1 MQERESYNRQA
12 EDTERQDS
20 PFDHA
25 DNYDRAIL
33 SLFEDIELLTIYQAE
48 PKEAPAIAHRLLENI
63 DTAAN
68 AFTQMSHS
76 MFEAVRDA
84 DYGIATAVAD
94 WVAFADAQLTLLH
107 SKIPQGLVPR
117 PDDKQLAE
125 YAWTYVKDNDLD
137 IYNEADLEN
146 FEGQGGNWITEGFS
160 EHVRHIVDQVAD
172 YAQYPEIVAAY
183 EEARTEERVVA
194 DQRAHTARLSTII
207 DEIVEITDN
216 FDHLKTYFEL
226 HKDIFTTT
234 GTVYSTFEAQL
245 ESLRSSDEAR
255 RSRNNI
261 SHWVPSM
268 LHGSAFRDGFT
279 MAMNINH
286 WLLINEDYPLNPE
299 TLDPLDSYIPELF
312 SDLQRT
318 VKEGKSADRA
328 LCEFDYAVRYEP
340 VLHDFARIVADKLYA
355 ASAGHA
361 SQKTRQDTG
370 DFYYGFALGYE
381 VYDDYRAYVEQGID
395 ELQTMLDGGEQ

>member
-33 SLFEDIELLTIYQAE
+33 SLFDDIELLTIYQAE

-107 SKIPQGLVPR
+107 GKIPQGLVPR

-125 YAWTYVKDNDLD
+125 YAWTYVKDNGLD

-146 FEGQGGNWITEGFS
+146 FEGRGGNWITEGFS

-172 YAQYPEIVAAY
+172 HAQYPEIAAAY
-183 EEARTEERVVA
+183 EEVRDEERAAADQKARTA
-194 DQRAHTARLSTII
+194 KLSQII
-207 DEIVEITDN
+207 NDITVMTED
-216 FDHLKTYFEL
+216 FDHLKTYFDL
-226 HKDIFTTT
+226 YKNLITTT
-234 GTVYSTFEAQL
+234 GTVYATFDAQL
-245 ESLRSSDEAR
+245 ESLRLSDAAR
-255 RSRNNI
+255 YARDDLPY
-261 SHWVPSM
+261 WAPSILCEPA
-268 LHGSAFRDGFT
+268 LHDGFT
-279 MAMNINH
+279 AAMIVNH
-286 WLLINEDYPLNPE
+286 WLLADEDNP
-299 TLDPLDSYIPELF
+299 
-312 SDLQRT
+312 SDLGVINPLEPHVPMLFDDFKRT
-318 VKEGKSADRA
+318 VKSGKGADRA
-328 LCEFDYAVRYEP
+328 LCEYDYAIKYEP
-340 VLHDFARIVADKLYA
+340 MLHDFARVIANKLYGP
-355 ASAGHA
+355 STEY
-361 SQKTRQDTG
+361 KNRKIRQNES
-370 DFYYGFALGYE
+370 DFYYGFALGYQI
-381 VYDDYRAYVEQGID
+381 YDYHTYIEQGVTD
-395 ELQTMLDGGEQ
+395 FYAMLSGDN